1 MTLQLNKKK
10 ITFFLPRLHN
20 NIRPIIDTLIELNF
34 EVTVLAL
41 REEKIENHSSI
52 NYVKLKKMT
61 ILKNKYFDNK
71 VIKKFEFPSVVQVR
85 KHLKDHKHNY
95 MIIRNDF
102 TISYIP
108 ILILGKLYHSKIILY
123 NLMYFY
129 ELI

>member
-41 REEKIENHSSI
+41 REGKIENHSSI
-52 NYVKLKKMT
+52 NYVKLKKMK

-71 VIKKFEFPSVVQVR
+71 VIKKFEFPSVIQVR

-102 TISYIP
+102 TLSYIP
-108 ILILGKLYHSKIILY
+108 ILIL
-123 NLMYFY
+123 
-129 ELI
+129 